1 MFDLYIKDIH
11 IDKVRNLEN
20 IDIKVSDKEKKHILI
35 TGKNGSG
42 KTSLLDAMAG
52 HIEYLALH
60 DGYKEL
66 ENWIKLNRSNYE
78 KAQMEN
84 ASLSTLEKT
93 RQGLENADAELESAK
108 HGLTIVFSEPYDDM
122 NAYFMDNEYIVAY
135 YRANRVFSS
144 IVPKSVEK
152 VKLKNYYSVDDEPRK
167 DFIKYLLDMKM
178 TAALA
183 LNSGR
188 VARANDIYK
197 WFERFDDFL
206 KDVFEDESTKLVFDE
221 ETFLFS
227 IHQDGKEPFDF
238 NTLSD
243 GYAAVLDI
251 AVDLMIRMERYTGGT
266 FKYDM
271 PGIVLIDEIETHLH
285 LELQRTVMKLLTA
298 MFPNVQFVVSTHS
311 PFILGSVENAV
322 IYDLENRTYVENG
335 LSNVPYSGIVESY
348 FKADELSKNLRDKF
362 EEYKKLLQ
370 QNKLSNSDLER
381 KAKLE
386 FYLDEIPDYLAVSFL
401 TEYKRLKL
409 EFKARNKK

>member
-60 DGYKEL
+60 DGYK
-66 ENWIKLNRSNYE
+66 
-78 KAQMEN
+78 
-84 ASLSTLEKT
+84 
-93 RQGLENADAELESAK
+93 GLENADAELESAK

-135 YRANRVFSS
+135 YKANRVFSS
-144 IVPKSVEK
+144 IVPQSVEK

>member
-60 DGYKEL
+60 DGYK
-66 ENWIKLNRSNYE
+66 
-78 KAQMEN
+78 
-84 ASLSTLEKT
+84 
-93 RQGLENADAELESAK
+93 GLENADAELESAK

-122 NAYFMDNEYIVAY
+122 NACFMNNEYIVAY
-135 YRANRVFSS
+135 YKANRVFSS
-144 IVPKSVEK
+144 IVPQSVEK

-206 KDVFEDESTKLVFDE
+206 KEVFEDESTKLVFDE

>member
-60 DGYKEL
+60 DGYK
-66 ENWIKLNRSNYE
+66 
-78 KAQMEN
+78 
-84 ASLSTLEKT
+84 
-93 RQGLENADAELESAK
+93 GLENADAELESAK
-108 HGLTIVFSEPYDDM
+108 HGLTIGFSEPYDDM
-122 NAYFMDNEYIVAY
+122 NACFMDNEYIVAY
-135 YRANRVFSS
+135 YKANRVFSS
-144 IVPKSVEK
+144 IVPQSVEK

-362 EEYKKLLQ
+362 EEYKKLLR
-370 QNKLSNSDLER
+370 QNELSSSDLER

>member
-66 ENWIKLNRSNYE
+66 EN
-78 KAQMEN
+78 
-84 ASLSTLEKT
+84 
-93 RQGLENADAELESAK
+93 ADAELESAK

-144 IVPKSVEK
+144 IVPQSVEK

-206 KDVFEDESTKLVFDE
+206 KEVFEDESTKLVFDE